1 MIYGNITLDQYYG
14 MIFLINQYR
23 NMSIV
28 DIYELYPF
36 EIEIFSLL
44 IEEDNKRREEE
55 EKKREAE
62 HSINM
67 Y

>member
-1 MIYGNITLDQYYG
+1 